1 VSRRNLLLVWVGI
14 VLALLLL
21 FYACSP
27 WLLASAIRHEL
38 ALRGGRDIRVS
49 VEYPQWSSLRVH
61 AIAFTAHAGGNRIA
75 SQIPEIVIEYRLSD
89 LVRGRIST
97 INIPLAALHIQ
108 PLASKAPAPGSSPA
122 TLPLTALIS
131 GQWLAQLPIKKMSLQ
146 RLDLDW
152 APGANAKYAMRL
164 HAQLQAGSMQA
175 GGQLQGP
182 WLAKP
187 LTFTLAAQ
195 DTGVAK
201 LLVFGEE
208 DAAKPLLQAK
218 VNSVVSD
225 QEITTVKG
233 AFNLQLTPLPAM
245 LAPHWPDIKSL
256 AGITGNLNA
265 DWQAR
270 LEDSYWRLTG
280 EAVVPKLAGAH
291 WQKLALPETEIQA
304 GFAANAQQVT
314 LHATVRAAARALVLH
329 AQGVH
334 RLATGA
340 GYVDIDL
347 QPLKFSESGFRLS
360 QLLDAWPY
368 PFDVRAG
375 QVSAKASLGWN
386 RRVNSTVAIHLDH
399 LGGYYKK
406 IRFNGLSGDAE
417 LALRNGI
424 ATRKDVQ
431 LHMDALNVG
440 FPVKNT
446 RVQFALAPAAGS
458 ELPVIRIQHFS
469 ARLLGGLMRS
479 NPFALDFSRERNAFI
494 VQLEHIDLNEIMQ
507 LEQQQGLQGSGRLD
521 GQIPITIT
529 RAGIAVSKG
538 RLAARVPGG
547 VIRYSPTEKVLALAK
562 SNSNVDM
569 LVRTLSNYHYRVLQ
583 VHSDYRPTGEL
594 SLQVHLEGRNP
605 DWQAG
610 KPLHLNLNLQE
621 NIPVLLRSLQLSEDI
636 SEQLRRH
643 YQSP

>member
-1 VSRRNLLLVWVGI
+1 VWVGI

-21 FYACSP
+21 LYAGSP

-38 ALRGGRDIRVS
+38 ALRGGSDIRVS

-61 AIAFTAHAGGNRIA
+61 AIAFTALAGGNRLA
-75 SQIPEIVIEYRLSD
+75 AQIPEIGIEYHLRD
-89 LVRGRIST
+89 LIRGRISA
-97 INIPLAALHIQ
+97 IHIPLASLHIQ
-108 PLASKAPAPGSSPA
+108 PHAGKASAPGSSPA
-122 TLPLTALIS
+122 TLPLTALVS
-131 GQWLAQLPIKKMSLQ
+131 GQWLAQLPVKKMSLQ

-152 APGANAKYAMRL
+152 AVADNRKYTMRL
-164 HAQLQAGSMQA
+164 HAQLQAGSLQA
-175 GGQLQGP
+175 GGRLQGP
-182 WLAKP
+182 WLDTP
-187 LTFTLAAQ
+187 LIFSLAAQ
-195 DTGVAK
+195 DTGLAQ
-201 LLVFGEE
+201 LLVFDKE
-208 DAAKPLLQAK
+208 DAATPLLQAK

-225 QEITTVKG
+225 HETTTVKG
-233 AFNLQLTPLPAM
+233 EFALQLAPLPAM
-245 LAPHWPDIKSL
+245 LTRHWPDIKPL
-256 AGITGNLNA
+256 MGITGDLNA
-265 DWQAR
+265 AWQAR
-270 LEDSYWRLTG
+270 REGSRWRLTG
-280 EAVVPKLAGAH
+280 EAVVPKLSGVH
-291 WQKLALPETEIQA
+291 WQELALPETEIQA

-314 LHATVRAAARALVLH
+314 LHATVSAAARALVLH

-347 QPLKFSESGFRLS
+347 QPLQFSESGFRLS

-375 QVSAKASLGWN
+375 RISAKASLGWN
-386 RRVNSTVAIHLDH
+386 RRLSSTISIHLDH
-399 LGGYYKK
+399 LGGHYRK
-406 IRFNGLSGDAE
+406 IRFNGLSGNAE
-417 LALRNGI
+417 LVLGKGI
-424 ATRKDVQ
+424 ATRKDAQ
-431 LHMDALNVG
+431 LTVDAINVG
-440 FPVKNT
+440 FPVNNT
-446 RVQFALAPAAGS
+446 RLQFALAPAAGN

-469 ARLLGGLMRS
+469 ARLLGGRMRI
-479 NPFALDFSRERNAFI
+479 NPFALDFSRDRNAFV
-494 VQLEHIDLNEIMQ
+494 VQLDSIDLDEIMK

-521 GQIPITIT
+521 GQIPISIT
-529 RAGIAVSKG
+529 RAGITVSEG
-538 RLAARVPGG
+538 QLVARVPGG
-547 VIRYSPTEKVLALAK
+547 VIRYTPTDKVLALAN

-583 VHSDYRPTGEL
+583 VRSDYRPSGEL
-594 SLQVHLEGRNP
+594 RLQVHLEGRNP